1 MIGIYKYTNKIN
13 GKIYIGLSND
23 IQRRKHEHQSLANR
37 GDRMYIHQ
45 AIKRYGIENFDFE
58 VIEVFEKEDRVL
70 MGEREQYWIEH
81 YNSYK
86 NGYNETIGGDIR
98 QGRSKLTKQDVID
111 IRTRYANLE
120 RCMVVYQDY
129 KDRIGRSGFNKIW
142 KGETWKNIMP
152 EIYTPER
159 RFYHA
164 THTGN
169 SGEYNGRAKLT
180 KEQVIAIRT
189 RYTQGE
195 SPSSIYQ
202 DYSGIV
208 TFGHFQQIALGYE
221 WNDVDLS

>member
-1 MIGIYKYTNKIN
+1 MIFLCFIGKSKNIYVRIRQHIYNLNNKSKDENRYLINSWHKY
-13 GKIYIGLSND
+13 GE
-23 IQRRKHEHQSLANR
+23 Q
-37 GDRMYIHQ
+37 
-45 AIKRYGIENFDFE
+45 NFDFE

-70 MGEREQYWIEH
+70 MGEREQYWIEY

-86 NGYNETIGGDIR
+86 SGYNETPGGNIQ

-142 KGETWKNIMP
+142 KGETWKSIMP
-152 EIYTPER
+152 EIYTQER

-169 SGEYNGRAKLT
+169 SGECNGRAKLT

-189 RYTQGE
+189 RYAQGE
-195 SPSSIYQ
+195 SPSSIYH
-202 DYSGIV
+202 DYSEIV
-208 TFGHFQQIALGYE
+208 SFSHFQNVALGYE